1 MNINRKRPRVSSFY
15 DSDIPAVVA
24 ENAQF
29 HNQPDSYVPQNDSM
43 DDDND
48 ILQMFPDIFNTNES
62 ELALNPEGNFIFR

>member
-29 HNQPDSYVPQNDSM
+29 QNPPDSYVPQNDTM
-43 DDDND
+43 VDDSD
-48 ILQMFPDIFNTNES
+48 ILQMFPDLFTTNES
-62 ELALNPEGNFIFR
+62 ELALNSEGNFMFH